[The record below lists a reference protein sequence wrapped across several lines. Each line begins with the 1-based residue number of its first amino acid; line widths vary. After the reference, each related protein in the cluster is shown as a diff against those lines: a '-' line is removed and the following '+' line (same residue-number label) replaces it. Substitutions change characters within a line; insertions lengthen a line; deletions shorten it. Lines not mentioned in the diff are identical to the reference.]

1 MQLEFCKVTVPAYL
15 ETNVLDCPI
24 KYCLRKHEIKTV
36 LPRSYKLNN
45 CEYIVCVPSLMYV
58 SYMRK
63 MEDTEDFDFKWLKTD
78 NSDINNLDDTFIIK
92 DNNEYILT
100 KAV

>member
-24 KYCLRKHEIKTV
+24 KYCLRKHEINTA
-36 LPRSYKLNN
+36 LPRPYVLKN

-58 SYMRK
+58 SYMRT
-63 MEDTEDFDFKWLKTD
+63 MEDNEDFNFKWLKTD
-78 NSDINNLDDTFIIK
+78 NLDINNLDDTFIIRN
-92 DNNEYILT
+92 DNEYILT